1 MNKWQKEEAK
11 THSQDSVPR
20 DSGPELAG
28 GGRGHQLVGV
38 GRAEGC
44 RDRGRTFLCWNPR
57 MTPLRSI
64 YGET

>member
-11 THSQDSVPR
+11 THSRDSVPR

-28 GGRGHQLVGV
+28 GGRGHELVGV

-44 RDRGRTFLCWNPR
+44 RD
-57 MTPLRSI
+57 
-64 YGET
+64 